1 VPQHFFL
8 SQKAISERKIPC
20 LKKDNNVSTEKTENT
35 PGEIGSRLLKKR
47 KYTQATTL
55 LKQSVEVQLRQNH
68 LQLKTICCLPEKTPA
83 IK

>member
-1 VPQHFFL
+1 LF
-8 SQKAISERKIPC
+8 
-20 LKKDNNVSTEKTENT
+20 KKDNNVCTEKTENT
-35 PGEIGSRLLKKR
+35 PGEIGSRLLRKR
-47 KYTQATTL
+47 KHTQATTL